1 MFLEVSQ
8 DSLENTSARASFL
21 IKLQACKFIKKE
33 TLASVFSY
41 EFCEISKNICFTEQ
55 LWATASEYFSPY
67 VYKKNIEIVQDKY
80 PWKLS
85 VR

>member
-1 MFLEVSQ
+1 MFS
-8 DSLENTSARASFL
+8 D
-21 IKLQACKFIKKE
+21 
-33 TLASVFSY
+33 

-55 LWATASEYFSPY
+55 LWATTSEYFSPY

-80 PWKLS
+80 PWELS

>member
-1 MFLEVSQ
+1 MFS
-8 DSLENTSARASFL
+8 DD
-21 IKLQACKFIKKE
+21 
-33 TLASVFSY
+33 
-41 EFCEISKNICFTEQ
+41 FCEISKNICFTEQ

-80 PWKLS
+80 PWELS